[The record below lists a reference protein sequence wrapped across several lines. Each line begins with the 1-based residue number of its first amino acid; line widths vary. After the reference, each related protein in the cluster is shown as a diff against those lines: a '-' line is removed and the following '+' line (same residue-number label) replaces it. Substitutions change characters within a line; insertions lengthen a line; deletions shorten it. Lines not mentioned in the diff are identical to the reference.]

1 NLRQIAVAILMFCQD
16 NEENFPP
23 MTNAAAMH
31 TALKAYDG
39 AVPVQNNKLWLQPV
53 VNEPYQP
60 NPTLAGKPL
69 GDIRNPSE
77 MVLAYEAKPWPNGQR
92 CAAFV
97 DGHVEMMTDERWKAA
112 KAKSGMQ

>member
-1 NLRQIAVAILMFCQD
+1 RTRKNCGYRGL
-16 NEENFPP
+16 
-23 MTNAAAMH
+23 
-31 TALKAYDG
+31 
-39 AVPVQNNKLWLQPV
+39 
-53 VNEPYQP
+53 P